1 MNILNIIT
9 LIAWVLTGAFTL
21 INSIVFKTPVSKF
34 SYGLIWGVLIMFLV
48 LNCLKG

>member
-9 LIAWVLTGAFTL
+9 LIAWVITGAFALTK
-21 INSIVFKTPVSKF
+21 SIAFKVPIGKIE
-34 SYGLIWGVLIMFLV
+34 YGLVWGVLIMFLV